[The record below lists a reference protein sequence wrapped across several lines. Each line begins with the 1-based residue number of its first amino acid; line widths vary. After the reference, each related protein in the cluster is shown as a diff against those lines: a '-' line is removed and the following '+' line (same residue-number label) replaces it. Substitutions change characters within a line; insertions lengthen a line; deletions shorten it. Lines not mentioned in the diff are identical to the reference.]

1 MNSRLGRVIYMTDRE
16 TVESLLAGDRR
27 VIHDFFCVR
36 CRPALTYIGRYFC
49 QYVESPEDLIGE
61 FYEFLS
67 ADDWHKLRIFKYSC
81 SLNSYV
87 TIIASRY
94 FQHKRDRGLLSLEE
108 NMAGAVNV
116 PDCGRDVFFM
126 DALQK
131 AVKNMHPFDRFLLQR
146 ILIEGN
152 KPGDVVEEAA
162 DIIRMDG
169 TVRTD
174 AADMKA
180 LAGYVYTRYNRARK
194 SLRKSLEKAGYGG

>member
-1 MNSRLGRVIYMTDRE
+1 MTDRE
-16 TVESLLAGDRR
+16 TVERLLAGDKR
-27 VIHDFFCVR
+27 VVHDFFFVR

-94 FQHKRDRGLLSLEE
+94 FQHKRDRGLLPLED

-116 PDCGRDVFFM
+116 PDCGREDVFFM
-126 DALQK
+126 DALRK
-131 AVKNMHPFDRFLLQR
+131 VVENMHPLDRFLLQR

-152 KPGDVVEEAA
+152 KPGDIVEEAA
-162 DIIRMDG
+162 DVIRMDG

-174 AADMKA
+174 TADMKA

-194 SLRKSLEKAGYGG
+194 SLRKSLEEAGYGG

>member
-1 MNSRLGRVIYMTDRE
+1 MTDRE
-16 TVESLLAGDRR
+16 IVDRILAGDAQTVRE
-27 VIHDFFCVR
+27 FFFES
-36 CRPALTYIGRYFC
+36 CRPVLMYIGRYFC
-49 QYVESPEDLIGE
+49 QFVESPEDLIGE

-94 FQHKRDRGLLSLEE
+94 FQHKRDRGQLPLED

-116 PDCGRDVFFM
+116 PDCGREDVFFM
-126 DALQK
+126 DALRK
-131 AVKNMHPFDRFLLQR
+131 VVKNMHPLDRFLLQR

-152 KPGDVVEEAA
+152 KPGDIVEEAA
-162 DIIRMDG
+162 DVIRMDG

-194 SLRKSLEKAGYGG
+194 SLRKSLEEAGYGG